1 MVFAVCSFLFFN
13 KYQPFIKNSVWQ
25 KKKLTSA
32 IFTHTKTSF
41 QIIRENIL
49 LSEKQKEKHNSKIPL
64 YYTEKNSHFV
74 KLPE

>member
-1 MVFAVCSFLFFN
+1 MVLLFAAFYFFN

-25 KKKLTSA
+25 KKKLTA
-32 IFTHTKTSF
+32 EIFTHTKASF

-49 LSEKQKEKHNSKIPL
+49 LSKKQKEKHNSKNSL
-64 YYTEKNSHFV
+64 HYTEKNSHFV